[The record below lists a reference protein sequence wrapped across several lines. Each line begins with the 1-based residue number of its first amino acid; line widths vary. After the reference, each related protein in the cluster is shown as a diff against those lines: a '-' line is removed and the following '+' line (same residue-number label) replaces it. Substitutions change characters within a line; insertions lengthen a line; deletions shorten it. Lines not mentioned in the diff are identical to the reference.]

1 MKNYFKNMLTI
12 TVTLIV
18 LSFSLKYAIIDLVN
32 LNDTIIKS
40 LLQNPNSDEEEEEQ
54 LDNSTSDLF
63 LQLHN
68 DFSLFVFNNKL
79 KYLFSKNC
87 INYTFNLID
96 LLKLPPESNL

>member
-1 MKNYFKNMLTI
+1 MLTI
-12 TVTLIV
+12 TITLIV
-18 LSFSLKYAIIDLVN
+18 LSFSLKYAVVDLIN
-32 LNDTIIKS
+32 LNNAIIKS
-40 LLQNPNSDEEEEEQ
+40 LLQNPISEEEEDEEQ
-54 LDNSTSDLF
+54 VDSNTADLF

-68 DFSLFVFNNKL
+68 DFSLFVFSNKL